1 MALSIKYFMWR
12 WQAHFR
18 VVMEGIAKEL
28 FAKLD
33 ERLEPSVFLVGVLTD
48 KRRTD
53 RHFTCV
59 EPEGDFWIHSDEFHG
74 IAEDAEQLVSEYRGA
89 EHQEGHAVQVAI
101 RDAIRMRIAT
111 HPGIPEKRRVYVSIP
126 SQVDDYL
133 VCLVLMLRD
142 DIASSYPELRRSRV
156 FLHPDRSFPVPISLV
171 DAAAHK
177 FVGHVEEELRKD
189 DPSMP
194 FGADTDGMLRAA
206 GAELARGMV
215 WRMSDTSLVMGHG
228 LFRDC
233 SAISSMRYERAE
245 GRGRILFAPEDHPQR
260 SQVVKLREP
269 VKLYEYRAARKL
281 LQLAFDDISL
291 MSQGSELTGLTDLAL
306 DSGGDETV
314 FEVRIVAHHRW
325 ELWSYDRHLMTVRY
339 GLPSLP
345 TAAFNEARFR
355 ELIANKFPSTG
366 TQEVD
371 RLCKLVEQASS
382 EAHGTMLVI
391 SADAKSEVERLSSQA
406 TAIEPRLLDDKLLNH
421 LTPIDGA
428 ILIDSHGYCHAIGVI
443 LDGDATN
450 RGDPARG
457 ARFNSAIRY
466 VDSVKR
472 KAPALAAVVSEDG
485 GVDIVS

>member
-1 MALSIKYFMWR
+1 MRKSIKFFMWR
-12 WQAHFR
+12 WQEHFR
-18 VVMEGIAKEL
+18 GVMEGTANEL

-48 KRRTD
+48 PRRTD
-53 RHFTCV
+53 RHLTCV
-59 EPEGDFWIHSDEFHG
+59 EPENDFWIHSDEFHG
-74 IAEDAEQLVSEYRGA
+74 IAKDAEQLVDEYRGA
-89 EHQEGHAVQVAI
+89 EHQERQPVQLAI
-101 RDAIRMRIAT
+101 RDAIRMKVET
-111 HPGIPEKRRVYVSIP
+111 HPSIPEQRRVYVSFP
-126 SQVDDYL
+126 TQVDDYL

-156 FLHPDRSFPVPISLV
+156 LMHPDRSFPVPISLV
-171 DAAAHK
+171 DAAAQK
-177 FVGHVEEELRKD
+177 FVWHVEQELRKN

-206 GAELARGMV
+206 GSELARGMV
-215 WRMSDTSLVMGHG
+215 WRMSRTSLVMGQG

-260 SQVVKLREP
+260 SQVIKLREP
-269 VKLYEYRAARKL
+269 VKLHDYRAARKL

-291 MSQGSELTGLTDLAL
+291 MSQGSELAGLTDLAL
-306 DSGGDETV
+306 DWGRDETV
-314 FEVRIVAHHRW
+314 FAVRISAHHRW
-325 ELWSYDRHLMTVRY
+325 ELRSHDRHLMTVHY

-345 TAAFNEARFR
+345 KPAFNEAGLR
-355 ELIANKFPSTG
+355 ELIADKFPSTG
-366 TQEVD
+366 IAEVTH
-371 RLCKLVEQASS
+371 LCKLVEPATF

-391 SADAKSEVERLSSQA
+391 SPDAKSEVERLSSQA
-406 TAIEPRLLDDKLLNH
+406 TAIEPRRLDDKLLEH

-428 ILIDSHGYCHAIGVI
+428 ILLDSHGFCHAIGVI

-466 VDSVKR
+466 VESVKDR
-472 KAPALAAVVSEDG
+472 APALAVVVSEDG
-485 GVDIVS
+485 GVDFV